1 MKKKITLLLIFVM
14 VMSLFTACGGG
25 GGGTK
30 SEDDAVVAY
39 TPDIFNTM
47 VPYDTTA
54 NSDQMVFDQVYETL
68 AITQDDGSVKGCL
81 AEDWTISDGGLE
93 YTFNLVQ
100 DATFHNGEN
109 MKASDVVFS
118 YEKFMETAAKKN
130 FVEMIEKVEAVDDY
144 TVKFT
149 LNKVTPSSWYT
160 PMKCLS

>member
-1 MKKKITLLLIFVM
+1 MKKKIVVLLVFVL
-14 VMSLFTACGGG
+14 VVGLFTACGGG
-25 GGGTK
+25 GGTK
-30 SEDDAVVAY
+30 TEDDPVVVY

-68 AITQDDGSVKGCL
+68 AVTQDDGSVVPCL
-81 AEDWTISDGGLE
+81 ATDWTISYDGLE

-118 YEKFMETAAKKN
+118 FEKFMETAAKKN
-130 FVEMIEKVEAVDDY
+130 FVEMIQSVEAVDDY

-149 LNKVTPSSWYT
+149 LSKVTPVSYT
-160 PMKCLS
+160 HLTLPTT

>member
-68 AITQDDGSVKGCL
+68 AI
-81 AEDWTISDGGLE
+81 
-93 YTFNLVQ
+93 
-100 DATFHNGEN
+100 
-109 MKASDVVFS
+109 
-118 YEKFMETAAKKN
+118 
-130 FVEMIEKVEAVDDY
+130 
-144 TVKFT
+144 
-149 LNKVTPSSWYT
+149 
-160 PMKCLS
+160 LSLIHI